1 MLRTSALC
9 QSEHCS
15 TVKTGTTLGQ
25 NHTSKHK
32 MSLFFH
38 FNHSFNL
45 SEQCALHLKWAIFSL
60 RLLYP
65 HFRQGT
71 PTHRASVHQYTWKNW
86 AIRSPTSSKQCMLF
100 HLSALGLA
108 QTKQHASAKYV
119 LLWNLMHST
128 KFSAFF
134 LYSVWIII
142 WFRMQFGVNK
152 HE

>member
-1 MLRTSALC
+1 MTIVKNFWSWCFERQRFVRANIALRA
-9 QSEHCS
+9 S
-15 TVKTGTTLGQ
+15 TKWV
-25 NHTSKHK
+25 
-32 MSLFFH
+32 FFH

-71 PTHRASVHQYTWKNW
+71 PTHRAPVHQYTWKNW

-134 LYSVWIII
+134 LYSV
-142 WFRMQFGVNK
+142 
-152 HE
+152 